1 MAVDDLTAVPTIA
14 VCTAFYPQ
22 ADAIAQQYGEGLSAL
37 AGREG
42 GIALIAAVEQGTDL
56 ESFLPS
62 DRSFIELYRADANGG
77 ATPVDLRRQMLET
90 GVESGIDVLLFCDC
104 DDIISPDAGEAHRS
118 VLKNR
123 EISFGDLDLI
133 DEFGSAMG
141 RRMFDGLDVPSG
153 LENADGLVFRNM
165 LGLSNTA
172 VRRAFLDGNIPF
184 LPQTVTAVDWLLF
197 TILIDQGGKAGY
209 AQRAV
214 GSYRQYASNTLGAG
228 PGRSVPDLM
237 RRIGIARCHFAALPE
252 TDTRRRAAR
261 LLAALAGILETAPD
275 RLVPYLANPAIP
287 GFWFEDV
294 FRLAAW
300 AEAEGL
306 FGFDAYEDGHGKD

>member
-1 MAVDDLTAVPTIA
+1 MTAAPTIA

-22 ADAIAQQYGEGLSAL
+22 ADTIARQYADGLSAL

-42 GIALIAAVEQGTDL
+42 GIALVAAVEQGTDL
-56 ESFLPS
+56 DPFLPANMS
-62 DRSFIELYRADANGG
+62 AVELYRADAQYE
-77 ATPVDLRRQMLET
+77 ATPVDLRRLMLET
-90 GVESGIDVLLFCDC
+90 GIKSGVDVLAFCDC
-104 DDIISPDAGEAHRS
+104 DDVIAADAGDAHRS
-118 VLKNR
+118 VLTDR
-123 EISFGDLDLI
+123 EISFGDLDLTDADGNAI
-133 DEFGSAMG
+133 G
-141 RRMFDGLDVPSG
+141 RRMFDGLDVPG
-153 LENADGLVFRNM
+153 RVEDADGLVFRNM

-172 VRRAFLDGNIPF
+172 VRRAFLDGNVPP
-184 LPQTVTAVDWLLF
+184 LPQTLTAVDWFLF
-197 TILIDQGGKAGY
+197 TILIDRGGKAGY

-237 RRIGIARCHFAALPE
+237 RRIGMARCHFAALPE

-275 RLVPYLANPAIP
+275 RVVPYLANPAVP